1 MLIYIIHTLY
11 LQLIYTNMSYILYNS
26 PYTHYIHYIYTF
38 YIHLIYSPY
47 TLHAYIYRY
56 AFGMLAWE
64 TLSGERPFSDLR
76 SEGVLCSR
84 VHKGIRPPI
93 ELLPPNTPA
102 DIVGMYRDICILY
115 TLLLV
120 IYIHICYICIGIY
133 VY

>member
-1 MLIYIIHTLY
+1 
-11 LQLIYTNMSYILYNS
+11 MSYILYNS

-102 DIVGMYRDICILY
+102 DIVGEYLDVYY
-115 TLLLV
+115 TH
-120 IYIHICYICIGIY
+120 YY
-133 VY
+133 

>member
-1 MLIYIIHTLY
+1 MYLIDYILAIYTDIYIIHT
-11 LQLIYTNMSYILYNS
+11 IYAPVNTL
-26 PYTHYIHYIYTF
+26 
-38 YIHLIYSPY
+38 HLTY
-47 TLHAYIYRY
+47 TLQYIRRY

-102 DIVGMYRDICILY
+102 DIVGEYLDVYY
-115 TLLLV
+115 TH
-120 IYIHICYICIGIY
+120 YY
-133 VY
+133 